1 MSISYVICTCQA
13 NFTSHNGFRWPA
25 LGEVVFPDFEATDDR
40 CGSGLYGF
48 LNGCGSRYG
57 YVISWESDDQWLLV
71 AVPSDTIIDLG
82 SYVKF
87 PAGEVVFSSQDRL
100 AVIAELE
107 RRNPETKLMPIIGA
121 ARVSM
126 LECAS
131 ILTGYRGSS
140 TSGDKGQSTSGDQ
153 GISISGARGTSIT
166 GDSGKS
172 MSGYGGTSTSGC
184 GGSST
189 SGEYGS
195 SNSGGHGKSTSSH
208 YGKAISGD
216 HGTSISGYG
225 GQSISGRGGTSISE
239 DRGYSTSGDYGTSIV
254 GFRGEAQSGLNGN
267 LIFFCIEN
275 GGITKPKS
283 FFVDGVNVKANTFYR
298 CEEGKLI
305 EVNKAVEK

>member
-13 NFTSHNGFRWPA
+13 NFTSHNGFSWPA
-25 LGEVVFPDFEATDDR
+25 LGEVVFPDFEATDQY
-40 CGSGLYGF
+40 GSGLHGF
-48 LNGCGSRYG
+48 LNGCGSRCG
-57 YVISWESDDQWLLV
+57 HIVSWESDDQWLLV

-121 ARVSM
+121 ARFSM

-140 TSGDKGQSTSGDQ
+140 TSGDMGHSTSGDR
-153 GISISGARGTSIT
+153 GISISGDRGTSIT
-166 GDSGKS
+166 GDLGK
-172 MSGYGGTSTSGC
+172 
-184 GGSST
+184 
-189 SGEYGS
+189 
-195 SNSGGHGKSTSSH
+195 
-208 YGKAISGD
+208 
-216 HGTSISGYG
+216 
-225 GQSISGRGGTSISE
+225 SISGRG
-239 DRGYSTSGDYGTSIV
+239 GTSIV

-275 GGITKPKS
+275 GGINKSKS

-298 CEEGKLI
+298 CEEGELI
-305 EVNKAVEK
+305 EWNKAVEK